1 MILNLF
7 TISAA
12 LFGLAVCGNYGR
24 DNYDAANSNGN
35 GYYAGPHF
43 VNDKDWGSSSSS
55 SSESDEKRECARLGV
70 FNVTNSFAPL
80 FSAPK
85 IAYYTRQGKDK
96 AIVVC
101 PNPQVQIL
109 VAKSRNANPTAENI
123 KNYALISISSKS
135 GVILKCNKRKDRY
148 EGVNLPTGNTVPLD
162 AVACVTANPDG
173 MEEFVEPIYDF
184 LVGFDKINTGGL
196 P

>member
-12 LFGLAVCGNYGR
+12 LFGLAVCGNYG
-24 DNYDAANSNGN
+24 AANSNGN
-35 GYYAGPHF
+35 GVYAFGNH
-43 VNDKDWGSSSSS
+43 NGWDSSSSSS

-70 FNVTNSFAPL
+70 FNVTNAFAPL

-85 IAYYTRQGKDK
+85 IAYYTRNGKDK

-123 KNYALISISSKS
+123 KNFALVSISSKS
-135 GVILKCNKRKDRY
+135 GITLNCNKRKDRY
-148 EGVNLPTGNTVPLD
+148 EGVNLPTGSTVPLD
-162 AVACVTANPDG
+162 AVACVTADAIG
-173 MEEFVEPIYDF
+173 MGLFVEPIYEF
-184 LVGFDKINTGGL
+184 LVDFDQVNTGGL
-196 P
+196 PGGLP